1 MVCCYSG
8 SLFDVLGINGIGTA
22 PLRPNYYGLITY
34 LNFPYTINCGFCTL
48 SRSAEE
54 ILLNPTQSNDVI
66 DNLEDSNVGFDDVA
80 PTDGPQIKDG
90 NKNLV
95 EFTKVDVNLL
105 PTVILVG
112 RPNVGKSALFNR

>member
-22 PLRPNYYGLITY
+22 PLRPSYYGLITY
-34 LNFPYTINCGFCTL
+34 LNFPYTVNYGFSTL

>member
-22 PLRPNYYGLITY
+22 PLRPSYYGLITY
-34 LNFPYTINCGFCTL
+34 LNFPFTVNYGFSTL

-66 DNLEDSNVGFDDVA
+66 GNLEDSNVGFDDVA

>member
-22 PLRPNYYGLITY
+22 PLRPSYFGLITY
-34 LNFPYTINCGFCTL
+34 LNFPYTVNYGFCTL

-66 DNLEDSNVGFDDVA
+66 DNLEDSNVGFDDVV

>member
-1 MVCCYSG
+1 MA
-8 SLFDVLGINGIGTA
+8 INGIRRA
-22 PLRPNYYGLITY
+22 PLRLGNYGLIAH
-34 LNFPYTINCGFCTL
+34 LNFPYTIHFGFCTL
-48 SRSAEE
+48 SKSEEE
-54 ILLNPTQSNDVI
+54 ILLSSTQSDDVI
-66 DNLEDSNVGFDDVA
+66 DNSNVDFDDVT
-80 PTDGPQIKDG
+80 PTDGPQINDG

>member
-8 SLFDVLGINGIGTA
+8 SLFDGLGINGIGRS
-22 PLRPNYYGLITY
+22 PLRLSKYGLVTI
-34 LNFPYTINCGFCTL
+34 LNFPYTVNYGFCTL
-48 SRSAEE
+48 SRSEDDK
-54 ILLNPTQSNDVI
+54 LLSSTQSNDVI
-66 DNLEDSNVGFDDVA
+66 NNLEDSNVGFDDVA
-80 PTDGPQIKDG
+80 PTDGSQIKDR